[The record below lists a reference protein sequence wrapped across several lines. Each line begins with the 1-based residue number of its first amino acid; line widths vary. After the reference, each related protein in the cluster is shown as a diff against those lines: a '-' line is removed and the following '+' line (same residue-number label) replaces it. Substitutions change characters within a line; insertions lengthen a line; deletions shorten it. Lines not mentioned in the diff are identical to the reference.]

1 MVRVL
6 MSSLYSK
13 IRMKIKEGK
22 GKLLVSKY
30 SPDVYTVV
38 ETPEPVGEH
47 KDFMKDRYMLLDGN
61 DKFVLQEIKLNDP
74 NKKRSAKLFFGSE
87 LLRVGENN
95 NDNMTN
101 KKFNNEDAFNIND
114 GNFEEFKK
122 SQKPK
127 SIPKPKKLID
137 EPIEPIKEI
146 IEPRPTRIRTKNKNI
161 FNDDFIN

>member
-1 MVRVL
+1 
-6 MSSLYSK
+6 
-13 IRMKIKEGK
+13 
-22 GKLLVSKY
+22 
-30 SPDVYTVV
+30 
-38 ETPEPVGEH
+38 
-47 KDFMKDRYMLLDGN
+47 MLLDGN

-101 KKFNNEDAFNIND
+101 KKFNNDDAFNIND

-122 SQKPK
+122 SQKP
-127 SIPKPKKLID
+127 IPKPRPKKIID
-137 EPIEPIKEI
+137 KTINEI

>member
-1 MVRVL
+1 
-6 MSSLYSK
+6 
-13 IRMKIKEGK
+13 
-22 GKLLVSKY
+22 
-30 SPDVYTVV
+30 
-38 ETPEPVGEH
+38 
-47 KDFMKDRYMLLDGN
+47 MKDRYMLLDDN

-127 SIPKPKKLID
+127 TTPKPRPKKIIN
-137 EPIEPIKEI
+137 EPINEI
-146 IEPRPTRIRTKNKNI
+146 IEPRPSRIRTKNKNI
-161 FNDDFIN
+161 FNDDFVN